1 MLLRCRLGSDSML
14 RVLHLNPRSQP
25 RGTTDSE
32 FNQFDRYNS
41 SSTIA
46 GGMFQLPR
54 GYPDIFPPN

>member
-1 MLLRCRLGSDSML
+1 ML